1 MSEEVRRYGFFKCDS
16 CRRRW
21 ESANVYCKKDSFE
34 ALYGQ
39 ECSRCAEAGND
50 DVMVFPYRV
59 ERLKCP
65 RCGSNAGC
73 SCFEESSEAW
83 CWSASVVFQMWNSRI
98 RLQSRDSKMV
108 INRLRQ

>member
-73 SCFEESSEAW
+73 SCFEESSED
-83 CWSASVVFQMWNSRI
+83 
-98 RLQSRDSKMV
+98 DSDDDARHNDPTKAH
-108 INRLRQ
+108 RSDLCGRCLSGKPCRHT